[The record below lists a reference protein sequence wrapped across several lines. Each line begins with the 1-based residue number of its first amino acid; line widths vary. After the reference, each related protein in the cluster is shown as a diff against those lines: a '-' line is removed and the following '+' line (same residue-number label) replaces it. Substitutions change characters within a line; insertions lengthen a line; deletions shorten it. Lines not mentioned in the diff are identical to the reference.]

1 MLVYDSF
8 YRLLGENILLVV
20 ALNEHIPEPL
30 IFDFTLSDLNFSSAL
45 VLEAPDGLTLFAYNE
60 TDCIVWDGYD
70 VS

>member
-30 IFDFTLSDLNFSSAL
+30 IFDFTLSDLNFSPAF
-45 VLEAPDGLTLFAYNE
+45 VLESS
-60 TDCIVWDGYD
+60 DCLAFLANN
-70 VS
+70 